1 MKSWAKKLLLSLAL
15 LSFIGVVTILVARY
29 YLIESATVKA
39 HEIFAV
45 SNANIDVTILEI
57 TKAINANFQKHKDA
71 QDDASAPLLMKFIKI
86 PEGAIETLYARG
98 WCDNAVRMEKFILS
112 LNGLQSKQ
120 WDMVKPDAAH
130 AALIVNL
137 PDGKTIFSD
146 PFHGIVVKDPQGN
159 LAGPQ
164 ESRVQF
170 VALSDQ
176 SDLSFYKDL
185 SNTAMGAQGE
195 DLRIETFIGSPIIL
209 GEPDGSAEDVK
220 NDAMKAH
227 LSPHW
232 NYMGHRYSRNW
243 DRVLRATQ
251 PVRVSF
257 LLAQNVDKG
266 VITTNKAPLITGN
279 TLQWNLEADE
289 ELVFDDGAARL
300 SFWRMNSYIPVDQI
314 IIEAR

>member
-71 QDDASAPLLMKFIKI
+71 QDDASAPLLMKLRPYLTNSRLPSWIKI
-86 PEGAIETLYARG
+86 PDGVIETLYARG

-170 VALSDQ
+170 VAHVVRGGRYRHD
-176 SDLSFYKDL
+176 
-185 SNTAMGAQGE
+185 GGRP
-195 DLRIETFIGSPIIL
+195 LRVVVHPQ
-209 GEPDGSAEDVK
+209 P
-220 NDAMKAH
+220 
-227 LSPHW
+227 PP
-232 NYMGHRYSRNW
+232 
-243 DRVLRATQ
+243 RAS
-251 PVRVSF
+251 VR
-257 LLAQNVDKG
+257 Q
-266 VITTNKAPLITGN
+266 
-279 TLQWNLEADE
+279 
-289 ELVFDDGAARL
+289 
-300 SFWRMNSYIPVDQI
+300 
-314 IIEAR
+314 